1 MTRFVFNDE
10 GKLFREDLTIR
21 EISITPGVMSSL
33 FRGEPIPVP
42 GIVSHQDMG
51 LIGLSADPA
60 KCWWTVQMKSLMLR
74 CRFRHIDDGT
84 VVVVPDFGSDTSPIL
99 SIRWTPPADMKLILF
114 VPTYKVLESI
124 QEFRNN
130 GASYLF
136 AMSDDKNLW
145 RFPIG
150 NLYDDCKLCLGNERF
165 SGTNHLAVVKEV
177 FNQLEKSE
185 WNADLWSG
193 DRATNTRKL
202 FRFKV
207 ENEGF
212 TQLPIEN
219 DWHWTA
225 LCNKVSLAIAERIV
239 I

>member
-21 EISITPGVMSSL
+21 EISITPGVVSSL
-33 FRGEPIPVP
+33 FRGEPIAIP

-51 LIGLSADPA
+51 LIGLSADPV

-74 CRFRHIDDGT
+74 CRFRHVDDGT
-84 VVVVPDFGSDTSPIL
+84 VVPDFGSDTSPVL
-99 SIRWTPPADMKLILF
+99 SIRWTPPEDMKILLF
-114 VPTYKVLESI
+114 VPTCRDSESY
-124 QEFRNN
+124 QFRNN

-150 NLYDDCKLCLGNERF
+150 NLYDDCKLCLGAELF
-165 SGTNHLAVVKEV
+165 SGTNHLTVVREV
-177 FNQLEKSE
+177 WNQLEKSE
-185 WNADLWSG
+185 WNADLWTG
-193 DRATNTRKL
+193 ERAENTRKL

-225 LCNKVSLAIAERIV
+225 LCTKISLALSERIV